1 MTYSMTCTCGQ
12 VMSVDAENKDEA
24 VSKMKAMMGPDQL
37 AAHFTDKHAGQPV
50 PSKEQSDSIVEQMVK
65 EG

>member
-1 MTYSMTCTCGQ
+1 
-12 VMSVDAENKDEA
+12 MSVEGESRDEA
-24 VSKMKAMMGPDQL
+24 VRKLQGMMNADAI
-37 AAHFTDKHAGQPV
+37 AAHFADKHQGQPV